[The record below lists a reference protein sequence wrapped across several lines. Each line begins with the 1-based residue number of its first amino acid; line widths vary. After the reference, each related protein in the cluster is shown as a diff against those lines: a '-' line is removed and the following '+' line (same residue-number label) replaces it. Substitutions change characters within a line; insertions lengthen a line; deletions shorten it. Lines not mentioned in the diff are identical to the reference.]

1 MVDKLS
7 TLARSANMRSVRGRN
22 TKPEIEVRKLA
33 HRAGL
38 RFRLHRND
46 LPGTPDLV
54 FPRYRLVVFVNGC
67 FWHRHG
73 NCRRAS
79 MPSTRVEFW
88 EKKFAATIA
97 RDARQQTELTSLG
110 WRVLVIWQCELRDPV
125 AVSGRLVKA
134 TSDNCSSTNC

>member
-1 MVDKLS
+1 
-7 TLARSANMRSVRGRN
+7 
-22 TKPEIEVRKLA
+22 
-33 HRAGL
+33 
-38 RFRLHRND
+38 
-46 LPGTPDLV
+46 
-54 FPRYRLVVFVNGC
+54 
-67 FWHRHG
+67 
-73 NCRRAS
+73 